1 MYDWLERRP
10 SHPGT
15 MVVGF
20 LMIERRWWQFTRG
33 TWCTDVAIPL
43 FQIRGTARGRV
54 LGFLVVWAFSVLSF
68 CLGEHA
74 RSGRPTPQ
82 TKLGSHDAK

>member
-1 MYDWLERRP
+1 MCDWLERRP

-43 FQIRGTARGRV
+43 FQIRGTARGRG
-54 LGFLVVWAFSVLSF
+54 LGFLVVWAFSFLPEFLSWRA
-68 CLGEHA
+68 CEVGQANSADQA
-74 RSGRPTPQ
+74 RQS
-82 TKLGSHDAK
+82 